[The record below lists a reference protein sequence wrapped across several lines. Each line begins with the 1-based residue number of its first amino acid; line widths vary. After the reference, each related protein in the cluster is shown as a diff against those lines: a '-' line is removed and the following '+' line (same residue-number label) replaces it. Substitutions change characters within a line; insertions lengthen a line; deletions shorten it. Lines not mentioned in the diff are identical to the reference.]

1 MYSIKDRLWFTY
13 ANLVA
18 TIAHGGQKR
27 KWSNEPYINHPRR
40 VAEQLKKIQ
49 APPLAVVVALLH
61 DVIEDTRLNYRWLTI
76 LMGREVAYH
85 VYKLSYIAERFPK
98 DLTKRKD
105 KKEWY
110 FEQITDMFLWDS
122 AYNRRYWF
130 YWCSILVKWFDMLDN
145 QPSIKE
151 NDPNFYNN
159 VWLKEFELFKSKAS
173 YYLVLWKLIPEE

>member
-1 MYSIKDRLWFTY
+1 MYSIKDRIWFAY

-18 TIAHGGQKR
+18 TIAHWGQKR

-40 VAEQLKKIQ
+40 VAEQLKKIK

-61 DVIEDTRLNYRWLTI
+61 DVIEDTRLNYRWLTV
-76 LMGREVAYH
+76 LMGREVAHH
-85 VYKLSYIAERFPK
+85 VYILSYIDERFPE

-110 FEQITDMFLWDS
+110 FDEIR
-122 AYNRRYWF
+122 NF
-130 YWCSILVKWFDMLDN
+130 YYSWRWRNAILVKWFDMLDN

-173 YYLVLWKLIPEE
+173 YHLKLWKLIPEE